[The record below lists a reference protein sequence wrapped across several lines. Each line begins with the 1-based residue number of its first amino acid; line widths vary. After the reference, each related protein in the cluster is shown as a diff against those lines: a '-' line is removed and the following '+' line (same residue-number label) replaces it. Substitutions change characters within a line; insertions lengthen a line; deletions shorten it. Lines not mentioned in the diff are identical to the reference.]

1 MKKYLAILMVVM
13 IVVTISF
20 VGCKTTTTA
29 ETTAAATTAAATTEA
44 AAAEAVE
51 SDAGAAEVAE
61 TTAAAVDDNFTI
73 DDIPEIANKA
83 DLSTIVETGATF
95 DLMLP
100 YIAKFTEK
108 TGVKVNIE
116 RIATPVVYSKEN
128 VELVAGTGVYD
139 LAYVE
144 TAWTDEW
151 AQYMIPMDELAAK
164 YETVEAF
171 QNSLA
176 TQAAAPL
183 STCMTNGKIMVVPFY
198 TYQTGMF
205 YRSDVF
211 TDPTEMAAFKA
222 KYGYD
227 LAPATTA
234 QQLLD
239 QATFLTRKKGELLKG
254 KPVDKD
260 VYGMAAQASAYQAND
275 EFSTYLWGNGG
286 DYVDVI
292 KDASGAVTEFKIT
305 KKNTDLMIQT
315 MEEYVAR
322 VKTMSPGVLTANFDF
337 CVGALG
343 DGSALMLGMM
353 YSNCFSW
360 NNDVLTEG
368 AKVADPDAKLG
379 IASPIGKKSYTGAWS
394 FGVAKA
400 AKNPEAAYWLIRWL
414 SSKEA
419 QVVVMRD
426 AGQLSTRMDVVNDP
440 MWNTPEMAY
449 PFGLLT
455 TYLKECWTD
464 QAYADFLANEYYFNA
479 VSGGKVTEM
488 HMNTLSKGF
497 SGELSPSDCIKSL
510 NEQMVDLVTKFDVVP
525 ITVEDGIT
533 Y

>member
-61 TTAAAVDDNFTI
+61 TTTAAVDDNFTI

-510 NEQMVDLVTKFDVVP
+510 NEQMVELVTKFDVAP
-525 ITVEDGIT
+525 ITVEEGIT